1 MRWLIDH
8 QDHPYPSEQ
17 EKAELGHL
25 TGLTMSQISGWF
37 INARRR
43 KLKKGDTKTEHQ
55 ELQ

>member
-1 MRWLIDH
+1 M

-43 KLKKGDTKTEHQ
+43 KLKKNVKSEPGGEF
-55 ELQ
+55 